1 MSSIQIDT
9 KIFELAISLT
19 TSNCPSLPSIL
30 EGLFDFVRFIHAGLL
45 DTLE

>member
-9 KIFELAISLT
+9 KIFELAISL
-19 TSNCPSLPSIL
+19 LHQIEL